1 MSRDKLVI
9 FDTTLRDG
17 EQTPGVNLRP
27 SEKIEL
33 AIQLERLRVDVIE
46 VGFAAASRGD
56 FEAIAAVSGAVRESG
71 VASLTRALKR
81 DVELSAQA
89 LKSAARPRI
98 HVFIATSPLHMR
110 YKLRMT
116 PDEVYERAVESVAY
130 ARSMCG
136 DVEFS
141 FEDGSRTEL
150 DFLYRLCEG
159 VINAG
164 ARTVNF
170 PDTVG
175 YSAVEE
181 YAKLIADVLGNVIN
195 IDKAIVSAHCHNDLG
210 LGVAN
215 TLAAIRAG
223 ARQAELTINGLGERA
238 GNAALEEVVM
248 GLSTRAEYYRVAH
261 SIDTRQLYRTS
272 RLTESLTGVPLPANK
287 AVLGRNAFVHES
299 GIHQHGVLVNR
310 ETYEIMKPE
319 TLGVPQRGL
328 SLGKLSGRHAFE
340 ERLRQLGYA
349 LGEADVSEA
358 FRKFKELADRKK
370 QVTDRDLEA
379 LASHGLREIPQIY
392 RLDSYQL
399 FAGNKLTA
407 TATLTLSR
415 EDAAHTEAAVG
426 DGPVDA
432 CFNAVNRVAGF
443 APELE
448 SYGIEAVT
456 EGTDALGE
464 VTVRLSHEGN
474 NYLGKG
480 VSTDVVEASIL
491 AYIEAINRI
500 ISEI

>member
-9 FDTTLRDG
+9 LDTTLRDG

-27 SEKIEL
+27 TEKLDL

-46 VGFAAASRGD
+46 VGFAAASQGD
-56 FEAIAAVSGAVRESG
+56 FEAIAAVSGAVKESG

-98 HVFIATSPLHMR
+98 HVFIATSPLHMQ
-110 YKLRMT
+110 YKLRMEA
-116 PDEVYERAVESVAY
+116 DEVYERAVESVAY
-130 ARSMCG
+130 ARNLCD

-164 ARTVNF
+164 AGTINI

-175 YSAVEE
+175 YSTVGE
-181 YAKLIADVLGNVIN
+181 YARLIAGVLGNVVN
-195 IDKAIVSAHCHNDLG
+195 IDKAILSAHCHNDLG

-248 GLSTRAEYYRVAH
+248 GLTTRAEYYGVAH

-272 RLTESLTGVPLPANK
+272 RLVESLTGVPLPANK
-287 AVLGRNAFVHES
+287 AVMGRNAFVHES
-299 GIHQHGVLVNR
+299 GIHQHGVLANR
-310 ETYEIMKPE
+310 ETYEIMQPE
-319 TLGVPQRGL
+319 TLGVPRRGL
-328 SLGKLSGRHAFE
+328 TLGKLSGRHAFD

-349 LGEADVSEA
+349 LGEADLNEA
-358 FRKFKELADRKK
+358 FRKFKELAERKK

-379 LASHGLREIPQIY
+379 LASQRLREIPQIY

-415 EDAAHTEAAVG
+415 DETAYTEAAVG

-456 EGTDALGE
+456 EGADALGD

-500 ISEI
+500 VSSI